1 MLYADFEVSINT
13 SELEEALN
21 GSLSKLGYKVISV
34 KDRYLYKE
42 YRDNNFVPVK
52 KGIEYEVKKG
62 LLGRKTYIGL
72 DFHRDSDSAK
82 KTGEFL
88 ISSDL
93 TDSLYSFNFSLN
105 KDESEKDLLNI
116 IKTTMSA
123 IPYCPKTSIR
133 SYGQ

>member
-52 KGIEYEVKKG
+52 K
-62 LLGRKTYIGL
+62 
-72 DFHRDSDSAK
+72 
-82 KTGEFL
+82 
-88 ISSDL
+88 
-93 TDSLYSFNFSLN
+93 FNFRPPSLM
-105 KDESEKDLLNI
+105 L
-116 IKTTMSA
+116 
-123 IPYCPKTSIR
+123 R
-133 SYGQ
+133 GRF